1 MIVRTVIKAA
11 VLLVL
16 AIAAWALLVL
26 VVMNALLVLIAI
38 AAGMAGYETVKMIR
52 WAGAKWRER
61 H

>member
-1 MIVRTVIKAA
+1 MIVRAAIKAA
-11 VLLVL
+11 VLVVL

-26 VVMNALLVLIAI
+26 IVMNALLVLIAI
-38 AAGMAGYETVKMIR
+38 AGGMAGYEAVKLIR